1 MGLLDDFFK
10 TIWGGFLLF
19 FKAYGDNMA
28 LVMWCWIS
36 YMVVMLYTY
45 FIDMLCGILFLFVV
59 QRSLVW

>member
-19 FKAYGDNMA
+19 LKAYGDNMA